1 MWGRGEKP
9 LVRRLH
15 RRIAVPL
22 RRCVVSSHRWV
33 WCLLVLVSFFGCR
46 GSTPLPPPGP
56 VPPASKTFWLTRPEL
71 PAFTDDLDRESLHQA
86 LQRSLEYARRLQPGQ
101 TLSYGERQISG
112 TILVQTLE
120 AFQQVVATASTP
132 AALQQAILERFHV
145 LQSPGRDE
153 RGEVLFTGYYE
164 IELEGSLVPSTRFP
178 YPLYKRPP
186 DLIDVE
192 AKPSVPWPGVDRSGV
207 LANQGQ
213 TNSYYTRR
221 EIDGEG
227 KLRGRGLELFWLRNP
242 VDGFFL
248 HVQGSGQIR
257 LPDGQVRRV
266 HYAASN
272 GHPYYSIGRVLLD
285 EGRLPRDAM
294 SLQGLRRYFRDHP
307 EETTRIL
314 YRNPRYIFF
323 RPVAQGP
330 QGNLG
335 LILVPGRSIAADQ
348 RLFPPG
354 GLAFVQI
361 QQPVL
366 NAQGEITAWRPAS
379 RFVFNHDT
387 GSAITGPGRIDLF
400 WGSGAQAEM
409 AAGHMQHTGKLFF
422 LLKRAP

>member
-1 MWGRGEKP
+1 
-9 LVRRLH
+9 
-15 RRIAVPL
+15 
-22 RRCVVSSHRWV
+22 
-33 WCLLVLVSFFGCR
+33 
-46 GSTPLPPPGP
+46 
-56 VPPASKTFWLTRPEL
+56 L
-71 PAFTDDLDRESLHQA
+71 PAFTDDLDRESLRQA
-86 LQRSLEYARRLQPGQ
+86 LQRSLEYARRLPPDQ
-101 TLSYGERQISG
+101 TLPCGERQISG
-112 TILVQTLE
+112 TTLVQTLE
-120 AFQQVVATASTP
+120 AFQQVVETASTP
-132 AALQQAILERFHV
+132 AALQQAIRERFHV
-145 LQSPGRDE
+145 LQSPGRDT

-164 IELEGSLVPSTRFP
+164 IELEGSLVPSAGFP

-186 DLIDVE
+186 DLIDIE
-192 AKPSVPWPGVDRSGV
+192 AKPSVPLTGAVARPGQAG
-207 LANQGQ
+207 
-213 TNSYYTRR
+213 SYYTRR

-257 LPDGQVRRV
+257 RV

-272 GHPYYSIGRVLLD
+272 GHPYYSVGRVLLD
-285 EGRLPRDAM
+285 EGRLPREAM

-314 YRNPRYIFF
+314 YRNPRYVFF

-366 NAQGEITAWRPAS
+366 NAQGEIITWRPAS

-387 GSAITGPGRIDLF
+387 GSAIIGPGRIDLF

-422 LLKRAP
+422 LLQRAP

>member
-1 MWGRGEKP
+1 
-9 LVRRLH
+9 
-15 RRIAVPL
+15 
-22 RRCVVSSHRWV
+22 
-33 WCLLVLVSFFGCR
+33 
-46 GSTPLPPPGP
+46 
-56 VPPASKTFWLTRPEL
+56 
-71 PAFTDDLDRESLHQA
+71 
-86 LQRSLEYARRLQPGQ
+86 
-101 TLSYGERQISG
+101 
-112 TILVQTLE
+112 VQTLE
-120 AFQQVVATASTP
+120 AFQQVITTAPTP
-132 AALQQAILERFHV
+132 AALQQAIRERFHV

-164 IELEGSLVPSTRFP
+164 IELEGSLVPSARFP

-186 DLIDVE
+186 DLLDGE
-192 AKPSVPWPGVDRSGV
+192 ANPGQAG
-207 LANQGQ
+207 
-213 TNSYYTRR
+213 SYYTRR

-257 LPDGQVRRV
+257 LPDGQVQRV

-272 GHPYYSIGRVLLD
+272 GYPYYSIGRILL
-285 EGRLPRDAM
+285 EAGRLPRDAM

-307 EETTRIL
+307 EETTRVL

-387 GSAITGPGRIDLF
+387 GSAITGPGRVDLF

-422 LLKRAP
+422 LLKRVP

>member
-1 MWGRGEKP
+1 MRHELSALSPW
-9 LVRRLH
+9 
-15 RRIAVPL
+15 
-22 RRCVVSSHRWV
+22 HRWV

-46 GSTPLPPPGP
+46 GPTLMPPPGP
-56 VPPASKTFWLTRPEL
+56 VPPASKAFWLTRPEL

-86 LQRSLEYARRLQPGQ
+86 LQRSLEYARRLRPDQ
-101 TLSYGERQISG
+101 TLPCGERQISG
-112 TILVQTLE
+112 TTLVQTLE
-120 AFQQVVATASTP
+120 TFQQVVATASTP
-132 AALQQAILERFHV
+132 AALQHAIRERFHV

-164 IELEGSLVPSTRFP
+164 IELEGSLVPSARFP

-192 AKPSVPWPGVDRSGV
+192 A
-207 LANQGQ
+207 NQGQ
-213 TNSYYTRR
+213 TGSYYTRR

-257 LPDGQVRRV
+257 LPDGQVQRV

-272 GHPYYSIGRVLLD
+272 GHPYYSIGRILLD

-307 EETTRIL
+307 EETTRVL

-348 RLFPPG
+348 HLFPPG

-366 NAQGEITAWRPAS
+366 NAQGEIIAWRPAA

>member
-1 MWGRGEKP
+1 MRHELSALSPW
-9 LVRRLH
+9 
-15 RRIAVPL
+15 
-22 RRCVVSSHRWV
+22 HRWV
-33 WCLLVLVSFFGCR
+33 WCLLVCVSFFGCR
-46 GSTPLPPPGP
+46 GPTLRPPPGS
-56 VPPASKTFWLTRPEL
+56 VPPASKAFWLTRPEL

-86 LQRSLEYARRLQPGQ
+86 VQRSLEYARRLHPDQ
-101 TLSYGERQISG
+101 TLPWGERQISG
-112 TILVQTLE
+112 TTLVQTLE
-120 AFQQVVATASTP
+120 TFQQVIATASTP
-132 AALQQAILERFHV
+132 AALQHAIREHFHV
-145 LQSPGRDE
+145 LQSPGRDA

-164 IELEGSLVPSTRFP
+164 IELEGSLVPSARFP

-192 AKPSVPWPGVDRSGV
+192 A
-207 LANQGQ
+207 NQGQ
-213 TNSYYTRR
+213 AGSYYTRR

-257 LPDGQVRRV
+257 LPDGQIQRV

-272 GHPYYSIGRVLLD
+272 GHPYYSIGRVLLE

-307 EETTRIL
+307 EETTRVL
-314 YRNPRYIFF
+314 YRNPRYVFF

-335 LILVPGRSIAADQ
+335 LLLVPGRSIAADQ
-348 RLFPPG
+348 HLFPPG

-366 NAQGEITAWRPAS
+366 NARGEITAWQPAS

-387 GSAITGPGRIDLF
+387 GSTITGPGRIDLF

-422 LLKRAP
+422 LLKRSL

>member
-1 MWGRGEKP
+1 M
-9 LVRRLH
+9 
-15 RRIAVPL
+15 
-22 RRCVVSSHRWV
+22 
-33 WCLLVLVSFFGCR
+33 
-46 GSTPLPPPGP
+46 PPPGS
-56 VPPASKTFWLTRPEL
+56 VPPASKAFWLTRPEL
-71 PAFTDDLDRESLHQA
+71 PAFTDDLDRESLRQA
-86 LQRSLEYARRLQPGQ
+86 LQRSLEYARRLQPDQ
-101 TLSYGERQISG
+101 TLPCGERQISG
-112 TILVQTLE
+112 TTLVQTLE
-120 AFQQVVATASTP
+120 TFQQVVATASTP
-132 AALQQAILERFHV
+132 AALQHAIRERFHV

-164 IELEGSLVPSTRFP
+164 IELEGSLVPSARFP

-192 AKPSVPWPGVDRSGV
+192 A
-207 LANQGQ
+207 NQGQ
-213 TNSYYTRR
+213 AGSYYTRR

-257 LPDGQVRRV
+257 LPDGQVQRV

-272 GHPYYSIGRVLLD
+272 GHPYSSIGRVLLD

-307 EETTRIL
+307 EETTRVL

-323 RPVAQGP
+323 RRVAQGP

-354 GLAFVQI
+354 GLAFVQL

-366 NAQGEITAWRPAS
+366 NAQGEIIAWRPAA

>member
-1 MWGRGEKP
+1 MSHKLFAMRTWY
-9 LVRRLH
+9 RL
-15 RRIAVPL
+15 
-22 RRCVVSSHRWV
+22 V

-46 GSTPLPPPGP
+46 SHTPMSPPEARPLK
-56 VPPASKTFWLTRPEL
+56 SKAFWLARTAL
-71 PAFTDDLDRESLHQA
+71 PTFADDLDCESLQQA
-86 LQRSLEYARRLQPGQ
+86 LQRSLGYARRLPPDQVLPFGD
-101 TLSYGERQISG
+101 RQI
-112 TILVQTLE
+112 TARTLVQTLE
-120 AFQQVVATASTP
+120 AFQQVLATASTP
-132 AALQQAILERFHV
+132 TALHKALHEHFEV
-145 LQSPGRDE
+145 VQSPGRDE

-192 AKPSVPWPGVDRSGV
+192 AKPSVPWPGVDRPGA

-213 TNSYYTRR
+213 ASSYYTRR
-221 EIDGEG
+221 EIDGGG
-227 KLRGRGLELFWLRNP
+227 KLLGRGLELFWLRSP

-257 LPDGQVRRV
+257 LPDGRVQRV

-272 GHPYYSIGRVLLD
+272 GHPYYSIGRVLLE

-307 EETTRIL
+307 EETTRVL

-422 LLKRAP
+422 LLKRAS

>member
-1 MWGRGEKP
+1 
-9 LVRRLH
+9 
-15 RRIAVPL
+15 
-22 RRCVVSSHRWV
+22 
-33 WCLLVLVSFFGCR
+33 
-46 GSTPLPPPGP
+46 LPPE
-56 VPPASKTFWLTRPEL
+56 SKTFWLPRAEPPT
-71 PAFTDDLDRESLHQA
+71 FTDDLDCASLQQA
-86 LQRSLEYARRLQPGQ
+86 LQRSLEYARRLQPDQVLPFGD
-101 TLSYGERQISG
+101 RQIAAQ
-112 TILVQTLE
+112 TLVQTLE
-120 AFQQVVATASTP
+120 AFQQVLATATTP
-132 AALQQAILERFHV
+132 TALQQALREHFEV
-145 LQSPGRDE
+145 VQSPGRDE
-153 RGEVLFTGYYE
+153 QGEVLFTGYYE
-164 IELEGSLVPSTRFP
+164 IELEGSLVPSAAFP

-186 DLIDVE
+186 DLIDM
-192 AKPSVPWPGVDRSGV
+192 ASTPPTRHAGGAPRSVRAQQGRSGP
-207 LANQGQ
+207 
-213 TNSYYTRR
+213 YYTRR

-227 KLRGRGLELFWLRNP
+227 RLRGRGLELLWLRNP

-257 LPDGQVRRV
+257 LRNGQIQRV
-266 HYAASN
+266 QYAASN

-307 EETTRIL
+307 QETARVL

-335 LILVPGRSIAADQ
+335 VLLVPGRSVAMDQ

-361 QQPVL
+361 QQPVF
-366 NAQGEITAWRPAS
+366 NAQGDITAWQPAA

-400 WGSGAQAEM
+400 WGHGPRAEM
-409 AAGHMQHTGKLFF
+409 AAGHMQHTGGLFF
-422 LLKRAP
+422 LLKRQSF

>member
-1 MWGRGEKP
+1 M
-9 LVRRLH
+9 
-15 RRIAVPL
+15 
-22 RRCVVSSHRWV
+22 
-33 WCLLVLVSFFGCR
+33 LVLVSFFGCR
-46 GSTPLPPPGP
+46 GSTPMPPPGS
-56 VPPASKTFWLTRPEL
+56 VPPASKAFWLTRPEL

-86 LQRSLEYARRLQPGQ
+86 LQRSLEYARRLSPDQ
-101 TLSYGERQISG
+101 TLPCGERQISG
-112 TILVQTLE
+112 TMLVQTLE

-132 AALQQAILERFHV
+132 AALQQAIRERFHV

-164 IELEGSLVPSTRFP
+164 IELEGSLVPSPRFP

-192 AKPSVPWPGVDRSGV
+192 AKPSVSWPGVGRPGA

-213 TNSYYTRR
+213 GGSYYTRR

-227 KLRGRGLELFWLRNP
+227 KLRGRGLELFWLRSP

-285 EGRLPRDAM
+285 EGRLPPDAM

-307 EETTRIL
+307 EETTRVL
-314 YRNPRYIFF
+314 YRNPRYVFF
-323 RPVAQGP
+323 RPVTQGP

-354 GLAFVQI
+354 GLAFVQL

-387 GSAITGPGRIDLF
+387 GNAILGPGRIDLF

-422 LLKRAP
+422 LLKRTP